1 MNSLALLASLCLG
14 WGTPAPT
21 QSPAPVFNV
30 APSPDPTADFDDLQV
45 AIDSV
50 PDGSTLIL
58 EPGHH
63 SSPEPFCIIDGKS
76 LTILGRELHANPS
89 SARIKVRNLGADQQ
103 VSLRGVLS
111 FDAPGGL
118 TGRAVLHAENCLGS
132 LMVEDCD
139 FRGTG
144 GISWEASSA
153 LIFEDV
159 ALSQFVRCSFSSG
172 TSYSG
177 SAGASA
183 WSDFQGRCGY
193 VSGYCSNC
201 TSGLVVGTG
210 ASVWT
215 FGGSAK
221 GSWCNSFG
229 PVSSAGISVHIG
241 ASLTLRG
248 TEAEAGVVP
257 GGTAPDVDVESGGTF
272 TEWTS
277 ITDRSLVTAHL
288 VDAGA
293 PIPFVA
299 SGEPGDVL
307 LLYLDFEIG
316 LLELPELSSLIG
328 LQSPIFLFG
337 PTLLDATG
345 NLSLSMPAP
354 GLPAGESLSAVI
366 QGLYLP
372 TSPGANPAAI
382 LGNPSRITAQG

>member
-1 MNSLALLASLCLG
+1 
-14 WGTPAPT
+14 
-21 QSPAPVFNV
+21 
-30 APSPDPTADFDDLQV
+30 
-45 AIDSV
+45 
-50 PDGSTLIL
+50 
-58 EPGHH
+58 
-63 SSPEPFCIIDGKS
+63 
-76 LTILGRELHANPS
+76 
-89 SARIKVRNLGADQQ
+89 
-103 VSLRGVLS
+103 
-111 FDAPGGL
+111 
-118 TGRAVLHAENCLGS
+118 
-132 LMVEDCD
+132 
-139 FRGTG
+139 
-144 GISWEASSA
+144 
-153 LIFEDV
+153 
-159 ALSQFVRCSFSSG
+159 
-172 TSYSG
+172 
-177 SAGASA
+177 
-183 WSDFQGRCGY
+183 
-193 VSGYCSNC
+193 

-229 PVSSAGISVHIG
+229 PVSSAGISVHSG

-257 GGTAPDVDVESGGTF
+257 GGTAPDVDVEAGGTF

-277 ITDRSLVTAHL
+277 ITERSLVTAHL

-293 PIPFVA
+293 SIPFVA

-366 QGLYLP
+366 
-372 TSPGANPAAI
+372 
-382 LGNPSRITAQG
+382 